1 MVMVWWSMMVA
12 SLWRAVVMMM
22 AEVSDHPLH
31 MLLKLSWKACFGA
44 TAQRDL
50 DFERLPRTGDF
61 QSDRATRRQAPDD
74 FADLLRVLHFFSVKR
89 EKMVADQHPGLG
101 LSVVVLSRVAA
112 LPWRSLPRRTP
123 TLSRWP

>member
-1 MVMVWWSMMVA
+1 MVMVWRSMMVA

-89 EKMVADQHPGLG
+89 EKMVADQHPGLAG
-101 LSVVVLSRVAA
+101 RFIHLDDQTAVAF
-112 LPWRSLPRRTP
+112 R
-123 TLSRWP
+123 